1 MLLLQDESIYL
12 QQKASGVDDGSALLK
27 DAQYSD
33 QFSVVDRRAYIA
45 AIAEH
50 DRVVTN
56 IDSDTASAI
65 VKRSGELRA
74 VKVSYLH
81 CRRLKD
87 LRNMPLWRFSGA
99 DDQHCQPPY
108 SRDDRGAARVHRD
121 AAHQQPRAPRR
132 ICWGD
137 DAGAA
142 DSVRGCHRAPGQA
155 RAAPRG
161 EHPGGGAASAQ
172 ARRRGE
178 RRSREDDRVCVSSA
192 EVLCYGVLAML
203 DCTLGCASRHRPAAA
218 SCRAFTRRSCR
229 ALRVPGTRCMH

>member
-12 QQKASGVDDGSALLK
+12 QQKTSDVDDSSVALEQLLYGTK
-27 DAQYSD
+27 
-33 QFSVVDRRAYIA
+33 FTMVDHRAYIA
-45 AIAEH
+45 AISEH
-50 DRVVTN
+50 DRVVKD

-65 VKRSGELRA
+65 LKRSGELTTT
-74 VKVSYLH
+74 KVR
-81 CRRLKD
+81 CIVAIRRHRDITRWK
-87 LRNMPLWRFSGA
+87 RTTVWCFSGA
-99 DDQHCQPPY
+99 DDQHRQPPH
-108 SRDDRGAARVHRD
+108 SRDDRGAAGVHRD

-142 DSVRGCHRAPGQA
+142 DRVRGCHRAPGQA

-178 RRSREDDRVCVSSA
+178 RRSREDDRVRVSSA
-192 EVLCYGVLAML
+192 EVLCCSVLAML
-203 DCTLGCASRHRPAAA
+203 D
-218 SCRAFTRRSCR
+218 
-229 ALRVPGTRCMH
+229 